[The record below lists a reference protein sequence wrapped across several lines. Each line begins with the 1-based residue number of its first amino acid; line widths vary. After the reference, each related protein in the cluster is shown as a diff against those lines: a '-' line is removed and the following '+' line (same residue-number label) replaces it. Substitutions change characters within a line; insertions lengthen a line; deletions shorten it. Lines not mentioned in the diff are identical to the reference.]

1 MYAIGYHDTEPNTG
15 NQWQSMAINGMQSMA
30 INGNQRHGTKHRQP
44 NSSQSTAINGMQSA
58 CNYHAPK
65 LSPIERGKGA
75 FGALVIRAYKVEG
88 GHL

>member
-1 MYAIGYHDTEPNTG
+1 MPSVMREAI
-15 NQWQSMAINGMQSMA
+15 S
-30 INGNQRHGTKHRQP
+30 
-44 NSSQSTAINGMQSA
+44 MQSA

-75 FGALVIRAYKVEG
+75 FGALVIRAYEVEG

>member
-1 MYAIGYHDTEPNTG
+1 MKEDEGPMKDALRRHVSEATSECMPSGIATREAI
-15 NQWQSMAINGMQSMA
+15 S
-30 INGNQRHGTKHRQP
+30 
-44 NSSQSTAINGMQSA
+44 MQSA

-88 GHL
+88 GHLQRGDREQSGGN

>member
-1 MYAIGYHDTEPNTG
+1 MPSGIATREAI
-15 NQWQSMAINGMQSMA
+15 S
-30 INGNQRHGTKHRQP
+30 
-44 NSSQSTAINGMQSA
+44 MQSA

>member
-1 MYAIGYHDTEPNTG
+1 MACNGTRVAPCARTELSAGRVPSVIREAI
-15 NQWQSMAINGMQSMA
+15 S
-30 INGNQRHGTKHRQP
+30 
-44 NSSQSTAINGMQSA
+44 MQSA